1 MENSTSLSGGKLIT
15 SSGNPSV
22 YSLTVGISLV
32 LKLGSELK
40 VNMML
45 KHLLLRDKYWII
57 WWVFCS
63 RAVRA
68 LLSTETSVG
77 INKFFSAQ
85 PIYTILAESQFMPN
99 ITSISFRGRDIRSI

>member
-68 LLSTETSVG
+68 LLSTEISVG